1 MAAADPE
8 ASLEAADTLLD
19 LLNGERVSP
28 EGAAEWVERGLEVL
42 ERNKEVGRG
51 YFRLGSKYSLQVLEE
66 LKEGLALKS
75 VARVLK
81 LYATALSGH
90 EIAIR
95 GTNEMQAVDVFGVD
109 HIILPP
115 EMHFFED
122 DASNFTAYK
131 VATAHGAGRIEFG
144 TYQFSLGDI
153 PETVENLAGPLLRG
167 VPLST
172 LRPTV
177 TDLTRFYEIFPQP
190 ALARDLFNIVE
201 GHRVD
206 AAIRR
211 AYPGIRRDMAMIQGA
226 SAERRPDLASLS
238 DAQAVVEGLLQ
249 HSLGMASDLSGLAS
263 ATQTLIAEAIPML
276 AAVEGEDARV
286 GDAATLTGALYALID
301 DGLANAGEQTMPR
314 EADEDAGAPPPESE
328 GSEPPPEG
336 SGVEDYEQMELPP
349 FMTPVMEEMVRPPSD
364 APVKREAEQAEGQP
378 EGTGDKKP
386 PGEDAEAEQSDK
398 AMNTTEAQRG
408 QGSPEEIA
416 QQASSEGDDEAPPGA
431 ADGRSDDAE
440 GSGSDSP
447 EQTGL
452 GDVPHVEPEAVEED
466 LGEQVFHYDE
476 WDHKIEDYRPA
487 WCTLTEHR
495 QTRTQEG
502 FVAATFHEFGGIV
515 TQIRRNFQLMR
526 PEALRKM
533 RYMEDGDDLDTDGLV
548 EYVVDRKARVS
559 PTPRV
564 YIKREKRDRDVTTA
578 FLVDMSSSTDRKIDG
593 RKRIIDIEKE
603 ALLLMC
609 EALEAIRDEYAIYGF
624 SGSGREDAEFYVVK
638 ELGERYDD
646 RVKDR
651 IGGIY
656 ARQKTRMG
664 PAIRHATRRLAGAD
678 SNVKLMIL
686 LTDGKPYD
694 SDTYQDNTYAQEDTK
709 MALREARREKIHLFC
724 VTVDREGADYLP
736 HMYSDANFI
745 VVDDIRTLPQKL
757 PQLYRRLTT

>member
-1 MAAADPE
+1 
-8 ASLEAADTLLD
+8 
-19 LLNGERVSP
+19 
-28 EGAAEWVERGLEVL
+28 
-42 ERNKEVGRG
+42 
-51 YFRLGSKYSLQVLEE
+51 
-66 LKEGLALKS
+66 
-75 VARVLK
+75 
-81 LYATALSGH
+81 
-90 EIAIR
+90 
-95 GTNEMQAVDVFGVD
+95 
-109 HIILPP
+109 
-115 EMHFFED
+115 
-122 DASNFTAYK
+122 
-131 VATAHGAGRIEFG
+131 
-144 TYQFSLGDI
+144 
-153 PETVENLAGPLLRG
+153 
-167 VPLST
+167 
-172 LRPTV
+172 
-177 TDLTRFYEIFPQP
+177 
-190 ALARDLFNIVE
+190 
-201 GHRVD
+201 
-206 AAIRR
+206 
-211 AYPGIRRDMAMIQGA
+211 MAMIQGA
-226 SAERRPDLASLS
+226 SAERRPDLATLS
-238 DAQAVVEGLLQ
+238 DAQAIVEGLLQ
-249 HSLGMASDLSGLAS
+249 HSLGMVSDLSGLAS
-263 ATQTLIAEAIPML
+263 ATQTLIAESIAML
-276 AAVEGEDARV
+276 VVVEAEGARV
-286 GDAATLTGALYALID
+286 ADAATLTGDLYALID
-301 DGLANAGEQTMPR
+301 DGLADAGDQTMPR
-314 EADEDAGAPPPESE
+314 DDVQDAGSPPPDTE
-328 GSEPPPEG
+328 GAEPPPPS

-378 EGTGDKKP
+378 EGTGEKKP

-452 GDVPHVEPEAVEED
+452 GDVPHVEAEAVEED

-624 SGSGREDAEFYVVK
+624 SGSGREEAEFYVVK

-646 RVKDR
+646 RVKNR

-736 HMYSDANFI
+736 HMYSDANFT

>member
-1 MAAADPE
+1 MA
-8 ASLEAADTLLD
+8 L
-19 LLNGERVSP
+19 
-28 EGAAEWVERGLEVL
+28 
-42 ERNKEVGRG
+42 
-51 YFRLGSKYSLQVLEE
+51 
-66 LKEGLALKS
+66 
-75 VARVLK
+75 
-81 LYATALSGH
+81 
-90 EIAIR
+90 
-95 GTNEMQAVDVFGVD
+95 
-109 HIILPP
+109 
-115 EMHFFED
+115 
-122 DASNFTAYK
+122 
-131 VATAHGAGRIEFG
+131 
-144 TYQFSLGDI
+144 
-153 PETVENLAGPLLRG
+153 
-167 VPLST
+167 
-172 LRPTV
+172 
-177 TDLTRFYEIFPQP
+177 
-190 ALARDLFNIVE
+190 
-201 GHRVD
+201 
-206 AAIRR
+206 
-211 AYPGIRRDMAMIQGA
+211 IQGA
-226 SAERRPDLASLS
+226 SAERRPDLATLS
-238 DAQAVVEGLLQ
+238 DAQVVVEALLQ
-249 HSLGMASDLSGLAS
+249 HTLGMESDLSGVAA
-263 ATQTLIAEAIPML
+263 ATQTLVARSIEML
-276 AAVEGEDARV
+276 AVVEEVGARV
-286 GDAATLTGALYALID
+286 GDAATLTGDLYALID
-301 DGLANAGEQTMPR
+301 DGLSNAGQQTMPR
-314 EADEDAGAPPPESE
+314 DDNDDATPPPPED
-328 GSEPPPEG
+328 GASEPPPQG

-349 FMTPVMEEMVRPPSD
+349 FMTPVMEEMVRPSD

-378 EGTGDKKP
+378 EGTGEKKP

-398 AMNTTEAQRG
+398 AMSTTEAQRG
-408 QGSPEEIA
+408 QGSPDEVA
-416 QQASSEGDDEAPPGA
+416 QQSGSEGEEDAPPGS

-447 EQTGL
+447 TQVGL
-452 GDVPHVEPEAVEED
+452 ADVPQVESDADEED
-466 LGEQVFHYDE
+466 LGERVFYYDE

-502 FVAATFHEFGGIV
+502 FVAATFYEFGGIV

-624 SGSGREDAEFYVVK
+624 SGSGREDAQFYVVK

-646 RVKDR
+646 RVKNR

-664 PAIRHATRRLAGAD
+664 PAIRHTTRRLAGAD

-736 HMYSDANFI
+736 HMYSDANFV
-745 VVDDIRTLPQKL
+745 VVDDVRTLPQKL

>member
-1 MAAADPE
+1 M
-8 ASLEAADTLLD
+8 
-19 LLNGERVSP
+19 
-28 EGAAEWVERGLEVL
+28 
-42 ERNKEVGRG
+42 
-51 YFRLGSKYSLQVLEE
+51 
-66 LKEGLALKS
+66 
-75 VARVLK
+75 
-81 LYATALSGH
+81 
-90 EIAIR
+90 
-95 GTNEMQAVDVFGVD
+95 
-109 HIILPP
+109 
-115 EMHFFED
+115 
-122 DASNFTAYK
+122 
-131 VATAHGAGRIEFG
+131 
-144 TYQFSLGDI
+144 
-153 PETVENLAGPLLRG
+153 
-167 VPLST
+167 ST
-172 LRPTV
+172 LRPTE

-190 ALARDLFNIVE
+190 ALARDLFTIVE

-206 AAIRR
+206 SAIRR
-211 AYPGIRRDMAMIQGA
+211 AYPGIRRDMALIQNA
-226 SAERRPDLASLS
+226 SAERRPELATLS
-238 DAQAVVEGLLQ
+238 DAQAVVEALLQ
-249 HSLGMASDLSGLAS
+249 HTLGLSPDRSELAPV
-263 ATQTLIAEAIPML
+263 TQTLIVRAVQMMD
-276 AAVEGEDARV
+276 AVEGEDARV
-286 GDAATLTGALYALID
+286 GDAATLTSELYLLID
-301 DGLANAGEQTMPR
+301 EGLSDPGERTSPEQQPQ
-314 EADEDAGAPPPESE
+314 DAGAPPPETDGTE
-328 GSEPPPEG
+328 QPPPAGG
-336 SGVEDYEQMELPP
+336 SGVDDYEQMELPP
-349 FMTPVMEEMVRPPSD
+349 FMTPVMEELVRPPSD
-364 APVKREAEQAEGQP
+364 APVKREAEGAEPQPDGEGQKKET
-378 EGTGDKKP
+378 EGEGEP
-386 PGEDAEAEQSDK
+386 PEDADK
-398 AMNTTEAQRG
+398 AMRTSEAQTG
-408 QGSPEEIA
+408 QGEKDEVA
-416 QQASSEGDDEAPPGA
+416 QQTSSSGEDDAPPGTA
-431 ADGRSDDAE
+431 EGRSDDAE
-440 GSGSDSP
+440 GGGSDSP
-447 EQTGL
+447 DQSGL
-452 GDVPHVEPEAVEED
+452 GDVPQIEQEAEEDD

-533 RYMEDGDDLDTDGLV
+533 RYQEDGDDLDTDGLV

-564 YIKREKRDRDVTTA
+564 YIKRDKRDRDVTTA
-578 FLVDMSSSTDRKIDG
+578 FVVDMSSSTDRKIDG

-624 SGSGREDAEFYVVK
+624 SGSGREDCEFYVVK

-646 RVKDR
+646 RVKGR

-664 PAIRHATRRLAGAD
+664 PALRHATRRLAAAD

-736 HMYSDANFI
+736 HMYSDANFV
-745 VVDDIRTLPQKL
+745 VVDDVRTLPQKL